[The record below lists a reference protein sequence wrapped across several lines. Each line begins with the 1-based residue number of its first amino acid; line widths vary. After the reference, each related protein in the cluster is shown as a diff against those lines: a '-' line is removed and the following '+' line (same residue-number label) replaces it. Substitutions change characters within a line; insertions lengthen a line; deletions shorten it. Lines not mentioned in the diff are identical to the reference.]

1 MLWAKSDCIFFML
14 PLRNI
19 WENRQ
24 RASAFDGFDDKPLFS
39 FCLYFCIG
47 IFGAIR
53 FLAICFI
60 CLHFGANGFCVEP
73 VGQFRKSCRQLH
85 FLSAAYFRFIFLV
98 FFEFLC
104 VIGVTHTQR
113 HRDKRWHWTIQNC
126 CCQGQGLRGRTV
138 PAHTHG
144 KRLQN
149 KKALNYISFSRHIK
163 SISNFIPLVTFVF
176 HLI

>member
-1 MLWAKSDCIFFML
+1 ML

-60 CLHFGANGFCVEP
+60 CLHFGANGFCVNLSDNFGNH
-73 VGQFRKSCRQLH
+73 VGSYTFSAQRIFGLFFC
-85 FLSAAYFRFIFLV
+85 FLRILV
-98 FFEFLC
+98 CNWSHTYTE
-104 VIGVTHTQR
+104 TQR
-113 HRDKRWHWTIQNC
+113 QAVALNDTKLLLPRPRVT
-126 CCQGQGLRGRTV
+126 RTHCAC
-138 PAHTHG
+138 AHTW
-144 KRLQN
+144 
-149 KKALNYISFSRHIK
+149 KASSK
-163 SISNFIPLVTFVF
+163 
-176 HLI
+176 